1 MKVLVQRVLNASL
14 RIDGKL
20 ISEIDKGYLLFVGFE
35 EGDELPLL
43 DKMALKIAKSRL
55 FEDENGKTNLSI
67 KDVSGSI
74 LSVSQFTLAANMKE
88 GNRPSFTKAMKPEKA
103 KVFYGL
109 WNEKL
114 RSFDIPV
121 KEGVFGSDMKISLC
135 NDGPFTIIFDS
146 KELFGEKKE

>member
-20 ISEIDKGYLLFVGFE
+20 FSEIGKGYLLLVGFE
-35 EGDELPLL
+35 EGDEISMV
-43 DKMALKIAKSRL
+43 DKMATKIAKSRL
-55 FEDENGKTNLSI
+55 FEDGNGKTNLSI

-74 LSVSQFTLAANMKE
+74 LSVSQFTLAANLKE
-88 GNRPSFTKAMKPEKA
+88 GNRPSFVKAMKPEKA
-103 KVFYGL
+103 KTFYAL

-114 RSFDIPV
+114 RSFEIPV
-121 KEGVFGSDMKISLC
+121 KEGLFGADMKITLC

-146 KELFGEKKE
+146 KDLFGEKK

>member
-103 KVFYGL
+103 KAFYGL

-114 RSFDIPV
+114 RSFDVPV

>member
-14 RIDGKL
+14 RIDGTL
-20 ISEIDKGYLLFVGFE
+20 ISEIGKGYLLFVGFE
-35 EGDELPLL
+35 EGDELLTM
-43 DKMALKIAKSRL
+43 DKMASKIAKSRL

-74 LSVSQFTLAANMKE
+74 LSVSQFTLAADLKE
-88 GNRPSFTKAMKPEKA
+88 GNRPSFQKAMKPEKA
-103 KVFYGL
+103 KTFYAL

-114 RSFDIPV
+114 RSFDVPV
-121 KEGVFGSDMKISLC
+121 KEGVFGADMKITLC

-146 KELFGEKKE
+146 KELFGEKK

>member
-14 RIDGKL
+14 RIDGTL
-20 ISEIDKGYLLFVGFE
+20 ISEIGKGYLLFVGFE
-35 EGDELPLL
+35 EGDELLAM
-43 DKMALKIAKSRL
+43 DKMASKIATSRL

-74 LSVSQFTLAANMKE
+74 LSVSQFTLAADLKE
-88 GNRPSFTKAMKPEKA
+88 GNRPSFQKAMKPEKA
-103 KVFYGL
+103 KTFYAL

-121 KEGVFGSDMKISLC
+121 KEGVFGADMKITLC

-146 KELFGEKKE
+146 KELFGEKK